1 MGKYIAHIR
10 ADGTKQTCTEHCI
23 NTATIA
29 FSLLSSVGLSKTGY
43 LAGLLHDM
51 GKFNDQF
58 LNYIQTVFAEKE
70 YKGPK
75 VIHTF
80 TGVSFIL
87 DTYHNGDNIRELAA
101 ETIALAIGSHH
112 GLFDIYHDTDDF
124 NAFIHRLEKQ
134 PNYDKVAIANFFNE
148 CIPQKEIDKLFEESV
163 KEISEFC
170 RKVHNVCNK
179 PEPQRKCDFY
189 LGLLS
194 RLILS
199 AVIEGDRRDTAD
211 FMNNENHDFASEVE
225 WNDEIN
231 SLNNLLKTFPSVT
244 AVQKARK
251 SFSDACCEFAKE
263 PSGVY
268 RLDLPTG
275 GGKTLSSLRYALNH
289 AKIYGKRR
297 IFYVAPLLTILEQNA
312 SIIKNALPSDED
324 ILIHYS
330 NLTEDSFNNDM
341 LDDRELLLD
350 SWESKIIIT
359 TLVQMLQTMF
369 SGKMSS
375 VRRFN
380 ALSNSVIIFD
390 EIQSLPMKVYSM
402 FNLTVNFLT
411 KCCGTTIIL
420 CSATLPLFDKADIYP
435 MIVSNKQIIPQ
446 ELIKE
451 SKQIFKR
458 TDIKKWKK
466 EVSIDEIPDIVINR
480 LNVDNSILVVCNKKN
495 QATQI
500 FNSLRESL
508 PEEDTLLFHL
518 SAGMCPKHRK
528 DTLRDLTDALAT
540 GKKLICISTQ
550 VIEAGIDISFSCV
563 FRFAAGLD
571 SVIQSAGRCN
581 RHGSDKTPH
590 DVFILKI
597 EGEQLRGLKEIEQSK
612 SAVMNLLDEFER
624 MPSEFENDLSSLTS
638 INYYYNVLCSCID
651 KTLQDYPNPKEQ
663 GGPTLMSYLSSNKEI
678 MQNGVIRNNCNDYYY
693 KQAFSTAG
701 SLFSVFDD
709 NQTTVLVP
717 YNEEARY
724 IIASIFT
731 PKGYFNTK
739 MKDIF
744 FKAKDYSVS
753 IFTSTFVKLQN
764 KGAIKLAP
772 EIGIPCLLENYYD
785 DKTGV
790 SMEETTC
797 NSTLIL

>member
-1 MGKYIAHIR
+1 VAKLAGELLKTSGLY
-10 ADGTKQTCTEHCI
+10 T
-23 NTATIA
+23 TA
-29 FSLLSSVGLSKTGY
+29 FLS
-43 LAGLLHDM
+43 GLLHDM
-51 GKFNDQF
+51 GKFHDNF
-58 LNYIQTVFAEKE
+58 ERYIKCVSSGGE
-70 YKGPK
+70 YRGER

-87 DTYHNGDNIRELAA
+87 RTYHNGDNMRKLTA
-101 ETIALAIGSHH
+101 ETISLTIGSHH
-112 GLFDIYHDTDDF
+112 GLFDIYHDTDNF
-124 NAFIHRLEKQ
+124 NAFRHRLEKQ
-134 PNYDKVAIANFFNE
+134 PDYDRVAIENFFRE
-148 CIPQKEIDKLFEESV
+148 CVPREEIEKLFNESV
-163 KEISEFC
+163 KEITEFC
-170 RKVHNVCNK
+170 GKIYKVCTK
-179 PEPQRKCDFY
+179 PEPQGKCDFY

-194 RLILS
+194 RLVLS

-211 FMNNENHDFASEVE
+211 FMNNESHIVATSVNWH
-225 WNDEIN
+225 DEIG
-231 SLNNLLKTFPSVT
+231 SLDRLLENFQSQTDI
-244 AVQKARK
+244 QKARR
-251 SFSDACCEFAKE
+251 SFSDACNKFANE
-263 PSGVY
+263 PSDIY

-275 GGKTLSSLRYALNH
+275 GGKTLSSIRYALTH
-289 AKIYGKRR
+289 AQAYGKRR

-312 SIIKNALPSDED
+312 SIIKNALPPDED
-324 ILIHYS
+324 ILLHYS

-375 VRRFN
+375 IRRFN

-402 FNLTVNFLT
+402 FNLAVNFLS
-411 KCCGTTIIL
+411 KCCEATIIL

-435 MIVSNKQIIPQ
+435 MIVSNKQMIPQ
-446 ELIKE
+446 ELIEE

-458 TDIKKWKK
+458 TDIKKWEK
-466 EVSIDEIPDIVINR
+466 ELSIDKIPDIVINR
-480 LNVDNSILVVCNKKN
+480 LNVDKSILVVCNKKN
-495 QATQI
+495 QAAQI

-508 PEEDTLLFHL
+508 SEGDVLLFHL

-528 DTLRDLTDALAT
+528 DTIRDLTDALAT

-563 FRFAAGLD
+563 FRFAAGID

-581 RHGSDKTPH
+581 RNGNEKTPH

-597 EGEQLRGLKEIEQSK
+597 EGEQLRGLKEIEQSR
-612 SAVMNLLDEFER
+612 SAVLNLLDEFER
-624 MPSEFENDLSSLTS
+624 APAEFENDLSSLSS
-638 INYYYNVLCSCID
+638 INYYYDVLLSCID
-651 KTLQDYPNPKEQ
+651 KKIQDYPNPKER

-678 MQNGVIRNNCNDYYY
+678 MQNGVIRNYNDYYY
-693 KQAFSTAG
+693 KQAFNTAG

-717 YNEEARY
+717 YNEEARD
-724 IIASIFT
+724 IIASLFESVS
-731 PKGYFNTK
+731 YCNTK

-744 FKAKDYSVS
+744 SKSKDYSVS
-753 IFTSTFVKLQN
+753 LFNPTFEKL
-764 KGAIKLAP
+764 KKMGAIKLVP
-772 EIGIPCLLENYYD
+772 EIEIPCLLENYYD

-790 SMEETTC
+790 SLEETTC
-797 NSTLIL
+797 SNTLIL